1 MVLGYLSTD
10 TLLCWAPS
18 RTLHD
23 AESKIETS
31 STSPPA
37 RSLREVHMST
47 AMPII
52 SYLTT
57 HVWPGVELNP
67 ILEED
72 SIMPTPQPT
81 ATTEVVRSWIQAL
94 PAFELAALERAVLA
108 TKSLT
113 VATRLLVDWSE
124 EFVGLRERAAQPEKF
139 GIEEAARA
147 CSLETTWQTDVWGE
161 VEDTHDVQKEDLRRQ
176 LGSAI
181 LLVQGTASQSS

>member
-18 RTLHD
+18 RTLND

-31 STSPPA
+31 STAP
-37 RSLREVHMST
+37 RITSLRDVQMST

-72 SIMPTPQPT
+72 SIMPTPQPA

-113 VATRLLVDWSE
+113 VATRLVVDWSG
-124 EFVGLRERAAQPEKF
+124 EFVGLRERAAQPERF

-161 VEDTHDVQKEDLRRQ
+161 VEVCGLCWQ
-176 LGSAI
+176 
-181 LLVQGTASQSS
+181 